1 MSTNEHSVAVAT
13 IVAAEP
19 TSGSA
24 TGAATRRLPARGSR
38 HPRADRR
45 DRYWEVHRVMKI
57 TRVVPFLLGTPW
69 STLAFVRVDTDR
81 PGFHGDSDH
90 WVSGGHCGRLKA
102 LMAILLELGRRDVAA
117 GGVEAT
123 GAPEVNDA
131 PAEGVD
137 DKRRVAGAGAGPD
150 VRQVS
155 DPEPVVGS
163 RGGEYPLANYA
174 SAVSR
179 SQRSPAARVGRWN
192 GRPRGWHGR
201 PTRSAPPVR

>member
-13 IVAAEP
+13 IEAAWP
-19 TSGSA
+19 TSCSA
-24 TGAATRRLPARGSR
+24 TVARRLPARGSR
-38 HPRADRR
+38 HPRGNRQDR
-45 DRYWEVHRVMKI
+45 DWEVHRVMKI
-57 TRVVPFLLGTPW
+57 TRVVQFLLGTPW
-69 STLAFVRVDTDR
+69 SNLAFVRVDTYR
-81 PGFHGDSDH
+81 HGFRDSDH
-90 WVSGGHCGRLKA
+90 SVSGGRGGRLKA
-102 LMAILLELGRRDVAA
+102 LMAIRLELGRRDVAA

-163 RGGEYPLANYA
+163 RGGEDPLDHYA

-201 PTRSAPPVR
+201 PACSAPPVR